1 VCFSSEILKNLFK
14 KGLVLMIISNKLESL
29 DTLSKSEEILAK
41 YILSEKE
48 NIEKLSTI
56 DLANATYTSPST
68 VVRLSKKL
76 GFSGWN
82 ELKEKYLEELHYLN
96 RHFNEIDPNYP
107 FEQHDSFLTIASKI
121 GHLATE
127 TIQDTI
133 ALLKNEELKKAVDLL
148 DKARI
153 INIYGISN
161 SLLMAYD
168 FRHKM
173 LRINRRVE
181 IMGLPAE
188 QIYVASNSSP
198 NDTAIL
204 ISYTG
209 ETAEGLQIADIL
221 RKNKTPI
228 IAITSIGEN
237 SLKGF
242 ADCTLSISTREK
254 LYSKIAS
261 YSIDNSIHLVLDIL
275 YSCLFKLNYKE
286 NLAYKTNISKQID
299 DRTSDS
305 TLIRE
310 K

>member
-1 VCFSSEILKNLFK
+1 MRI
-14 KGLVLMIISNKLESL
+14 MIISNKLESL

-96 RHFNEIDPNYP
+96 RHFTEMDPNYP
-107 FEQHDSFLTIASKI
+107 FEAQDSFLTIASKI

-133 ALLKNEELKKAVDLL
+133 SLLKNEDLKKAVNLL
-148 DKARI
+148 DRARI
-153 INIYGISN
+153 INVFGISN

-168 FRHKM
+168 FRNKM

-181 IMGLPAE
+181 MMDLPAD

-198 NDTAIL
+198 TDTAIL
-204 ISYTG
+204 ISYSG
-209 ETAEGLQIADIL
+209 ESSEVLKIADIL
-221 RKNKTPI
+221 RSNKTPI

-237 SLKGF
+237 SLKGY

-254 LYSKIAS
+254 LFSKIAS
-261 YSIDNSIHLVLDIL
+261 YSTNNSIHLVLDIL
-275 YSCLFKLNYKE
+275 YSCLFKLNYNE
-286 NLAYKTNISKQID
+286 NLEYKTNISKKID
-299 DRTSDS
+299 DRTSHS
-305 TLIRE
+305 TLLRE
-310 K
+310 R

>member
-1 VCFSSEILKNLFK
+1 
-14 KGLVLMIISNKLESL
+14 MIISNKLESL
-29 DTLSKSEEILAK
+29 DTLSKSEEILAR
-41 YILSEKE
+41 YILKEKE
-48 NIEKLSTI
+48 NIERLSTI

-96 RHFNEIDPNYP
+96 RHFTEIDPNYP
-107 FEQHDSFLTIASKI
+107 FDAQDSFLTIASKI

-133 ALLKNEELKKAVDLL
+133 SLLKNEDLKKAVDLL
-148 DKARI
+148 DKARV
-153 INIYGISN
+153 INVYGISN

-168 FRHKM
+168 FRNKM

-181 IMGLPAE
+181 MMDLPAD

-198 NDTAIL
+198 TDTAIL
-204 ISYTG
+204 ISYSG
-209 ETAEGLQIADIL
+209 ESSEVLRIAEIL
-221 RKNKTPI
+221 RTNKTPI

-237 SLKGF
+237 SLKEF

-254 LYSKIAS
+254 LFSKIAS
-261 YSIDNSIHLVLDIL
+261 YSTNNSIHLVLDIL
-275 YSCLFKLNYKE
+275 YSCLFKLNYKG
-286 NLAYKTNISKQID
+286 NLEYKTNISKKID
-299 DRTSDS
+299 DRTSHS
-305 TLIRE
+305 TLLKER
-310 K
+310 

>member
-1 VCFSSEILKNLFK
+1 
-14 KGLVLMIISNKLESL
+14 MIISNKLESL

-96 RHFNEIDPNYP
+96 RHFTEIDPNYP
-107 FEQHDSFLTIASKI
+107 FEAQDSFLTIASKI

-133 ALLKNEELKKAVDLL
+133 SLLKNDDLKKAVDLL
-148 DKARI
+148 DKARV
-153 INIYGISN
+153 INVYGISN

-168 FRHKM
+168 FRNKM

-181 IMGLPAE
+181 MMDLPAD

-198 NDTAIL
+198 TDTAIL
-204 ISYTG
+204 ISYSG
-209 ETAEGLQIADIL
+209 ESSEVLRIAEIL
-221 RKNKTPI
+221 RTNKTPI

-237 SLKGF
+237 SLKEF

-254 LYSKIAS
+254 LFSKIAS
-261 YSIDNSIHLVLDIL
+261 YSTNNSIHLVLDIL

-286 NLAYKTNISKQID
+286 NLEYKTNISKKID
-299 DRTSDS
+299 DRTSHI
-305 TLIRE
+305 TLLRE
-310 K
+310 R